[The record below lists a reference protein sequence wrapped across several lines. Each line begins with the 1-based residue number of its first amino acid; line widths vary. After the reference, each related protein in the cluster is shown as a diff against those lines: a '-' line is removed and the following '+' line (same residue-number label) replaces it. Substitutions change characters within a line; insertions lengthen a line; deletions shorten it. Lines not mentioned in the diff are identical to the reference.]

1 MALIINIKNSRH
13 SPLVQVG
20 RATLK
25 GHLIENV
32 PRITCS
38 ITWTRP
44 PEAGPLRV
52 VPFFTVLLRGGERC
66 GHQPAL

>member
-1 MALIINIKNSRH
+1 MLDAARDGWHQFPNRCVGTREGCMALIINIKNSRH

-32 PRITCS
+32 PRITC
-38 ITWTRP
+38 
-44 PEAGPLRV
+44 
-52 VPFFTVLLRGGERC
+52 
-66 GHQPAL
+66 

>member
-32 PRITCS
+32 PRT
-38 ITWTRP
+38 TWTQP